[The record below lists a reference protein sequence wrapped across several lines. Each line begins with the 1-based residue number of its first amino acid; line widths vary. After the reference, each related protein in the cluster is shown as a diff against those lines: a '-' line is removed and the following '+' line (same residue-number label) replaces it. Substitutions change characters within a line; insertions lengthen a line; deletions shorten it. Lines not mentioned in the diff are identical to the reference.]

1 MMETDIDLILPVY
14 NPDEGWELTVVSKYK
29 ELEVLWKHA
38 DIHLYVVNDGSA
50 RGFDKVVTDYIRQ
63 NIPEVHILSYSIN
76 HGKGFALRKA
86 VSACNSDYILYTDHD
101 FPYTLDSM
109 SRVLE
114 MLQRG
119 VDVVVSTRDKAYYDC
134 LPFSR
139 RLISRFVRGC
149 NRYLLQMNYSDTQ
162 AGLKGFSRKGRTV
175 FLSTCINTY
184 LFDLEFVYKACHHP
198 DLIMEEVPVKLR
210 EAVCFS
216 VFGFEICWKELL
228 RSLYMKSSERWKYK
242 FGVLP
247 KK

>member
-38 DIHLYVVNDGSA
+38 DIHLYVINDGSE
-50 RGFDKVVTDYIRQ
+50 RGFEKVVT
-63 NIPEVHILSYSIN
+63 
-76 HGKGFALRKA
+76 
-86 VSACNSDYILYTDHD
+86 DYILYTDHD

-149 NRYLLQMNYSDTQ
+149 NRYLLRMNYSDTQ
-162 AGLKGFSRKGRTV
+162 AGLKGFNRKGRFV
-175 FLSTCINTY
+175 FLSTCIDTY

-198 DLIMEEVPVKLR
+198 ALVIEEIPVKLR
-210 EAVCFS
+210 EAVCFP
-216 VFGFEICWKELL
+216 VFGIETYWKELL
-228 RSLYMKSSERWKYK
+228 RICISSRDERFKQ
-242 FGVLP
+242 V
-247 KK
+247 

>member
-38 DIHLYVVNDGSA
+38 DIHLYVINDGSE
-50 RGFDKVVTDYIRQ
+50 RGFEKVVT
-63 NIPEVHILSYSIN
+63 
-76 HGKGFALRKA
+76 
-86 VSACNSDYILYTDHD
+86 DYILYTDHD

-149 NRYLLQMNYSDTQ
+149 NRYLLRMNYSDTQ
-162 AGLKGFSRKGRTV
+162 AGLKGFNRKGRFV
-175 FLSTCINTY
+175 FLSTCIDTY
-184 LFDLEFVYKACHHP
+184 LFDLEFVYKACHH
-198 DLIMEEVPVKLR
+198 LALVIEEIPVKLR
-210 EAVCFS
+210 EAVCFP
-216 VFGFEICWKELL
+216 VFGIETYWKELL
-228 RSLYMKSSERWKYK
+228 RICISSRDERFKQ
-242 FGVLP
+242 V
-247 KK
+247 

>member
-38 DIHLYVVNDGSA
+38 DIHLYVINDGSE
-50 RGFDKVVTDYIRQ
+50 RGFEKVVT
-63 NIPEVHILSYSIN
+63 
-76 HGKGFALRKA
+76 
-86 VSACNSDYILYTDHD
+86 DYILYTDHD

-149 NRYLLQMNYSDTQ
+149 NRYLLRMNYSDTQ
-162 AGLKGFSRKGRTV
+162 AGLKGFNRKGRFI
-175 FLSTCINTY
+175 FLSTCIDTY

-198 DLIMEEVPVKLR
+198 DLVIEEIPVKLR
-210 EAVCFS
+210 EAVCFP
-216 VFGFEICWKELL
+216 VFGIETYWKELL
-228 RSLYMKSSERWKYK
+228 RVCISSRDEK
-242 FGVLP
+242 FKQV
-247 KK
+247 

>member
-29 ELEVLWKHA
+29 ELEVLCKHA

-50 RGFDKVVTDYIRQ
+50 RGFEKVVTDYIRQ

-149 NRYLLQMNYSDTQ
+149 NRYLLRMNYSDTQ
-162 AGLKGFSRKGRTV
+162 AGLKGFNRKGRFV
-175 FLSTCINTY
+175 FLSTCIDTY

-198 DLIMEEVPVKLR
+198 ALVIGEIPVKLR
-210 EAVCFS
+210 EAVCFP
-216 VFGFEICWKELL
+216 VFGIETYWKELL
-228 RSLYMKSSERWKYK
+228 QVCISSRDEK
-242 FGVLP
+242 F
-247 KK
+247 KQRR

>member
-38 DIHLYVVNDGSA
+38 DIHLYVINDGSE
-50 RGFDKVVTDYIRQ
+50 RGFEKVVT
-63 NIPEVHILSYSIN
+63 
-76 HGKGFALRKA
+76 
-86 VSACNSDYILYTDHD
+86 DYILYTDHD

>member
-50 RGFDKVVTDYIRQ
+50 RGFEKVVTDYIRQ

-149 NRYLLQMNYSDTQ
+149 NRYLLANELFGY
-162 AGLKGFSRKGRTV
+162 ASR
-175 FLSTCINTY
+175 
-184 LFDLEFVYKACHHP
+184 
-198 DLIMEEVPVKLR
+198 
-210 EAVCFS
+210 
-216 VFGFEICWKELL
+216 FE
-228 RSLYMKSSERWKYK
+228 R
-242 FGVLP
+242 V
-247 KK
+247 

>member
-38 DIHLYVVNDGSA
+38 DIHLYVINYGSE
-50 RGFDKVVTDYIRQ
+50 RGFEKVVT
-63 NIPEVHILSYSIN
+63 
-76 HGKGFALRKA
+76 
-86 VSACNSDYILYTDHD
+86 DYILYTDHD

-149 NRYLLQMNYSDTQ
+149 NRYLLRMNYSDTQ
-162 AGLKGFSRKGRTV
+162 AGLKGFNRKGRFI
-175 FLSTCINTY
+175 FLSTCIDTY

-198 DLIMEEVPVKLR
+198 ALVIEEIPVKLR
-210 EAVCFS
+210 EAVCFP
-216 VFGFEICWKELL
+216 VFGIETYWKELL
-228 RSLYMKSSERWKYK
+228 RVCISSRDEK
-242 FGVLP
+242 F
-247 KK
+247 KQRR

>member
-38 DIHLYVVNDGSA
+38 DIHLYVINDGSE
-50 RGFDKVVTDYIRQ
+50 RGFEKVVT
-63 NIPEVHILSYSIN
+63 
-76 HGKGFALRKA
+76 
-86 VSACNSDYILYTDHD
+86 DYILYTDHD

-149 NRYLLQMNYSDTQ
+149 NRYLLRMNYSDTH
-162 AGLKGFSRKGRTV
+162 AGLKGFNRKGRFI
-175 FLSTCINTY
+175 FLSTCIDTY

-198 DLIMEEVPVKLR
+198 ALVIEEIPVKLR
-210 EAVCFS
+210 EAVCFP
-216 VFGFEICWKELL
+216 VFGIETYWKELL
-228 RSLYMKSSERWKYK
+228 RVCISSRDEK
-242 FGVLP
+242 F
-247 KK
+247 KQRR

>member
-38 DIHLYVVNDGSA
+38 DIHLYVINDGSE
-50 RGFDKVVTDYIRQ
+50 RGFEKVVT
-63 NIPEVHILSYSIN
+63 
-76 HGKGFALRKA
+76 
-86 VSACNSDYILYTDHD
+86 DYILYTDHD

-149 NRYLLQMNYSDTQ
+149 NRYLLRMNYSDTQ
-162 AGLKGFSRKGRTV
+162 AGLKGFNRKGRFI
-175 FLSTCINTY
+175 FLSTCIDTY
-184 LFDLEFVYKACHHP
+184 LFDLEFVYKACHH
-198 DLIMEEVPVKLR
+198 LALVIEEIPVKLR
-210 EAVCFS
+210 EAVCFP
-216 VFGFEICWKELL
+216 VFGIETYWKELL
-228 RSLYMKSSERWKYK
+228 RICISSRDERFKQ
-242 FGVLP
+242 V
-247 KK
+247 